1 MPPNVSSSGEETASV
16 LATLVSGAVSGALAD
31 VGTHPISTVKTR

>member
-1 MPPNVSSSGEETASV
+1 MPPNVTNSSEGTASV
-16 LATLVSGAVSGALAD
+16 VATLVSGAVSGALAD